1 MNNIKLA
8 GVFVPRIVLAALFL
22 GLASTSHAQLT
33 PPPNDLVPI
42 AVADVP
48 DTVCNY
54 YSLQPWRPPLP
65 FNWLADET
73 NILLYVSPSTGTNAI
88 WVGDADIDYAQRAAE
103 AEVLTL
109 AVQVASGRLSL
120 AQNFQTQNTQ
130 SSYDPS
136 IDLWLEITNVA
147 DGLAYFNL
155 WNGTNQV
162 YAIWAAPNPLGPWT
176 VETEVWPTN
185 GEVAPFTLPASGQ
198 DALFAFAQDWT
209 GVTANGNTVPEW
221 WFWQYFGTL
230 GLSDTNVDSQ
240 GNTLLSDYQNGTD
253 PNIISFSISVTN
265 VFVQA
270 LSVPVQLNLTAGTP
284 FYVAISVDDTNY
296 AANANWQRFGGT
308 SLTADVG
315 PNEGWHDIRIG
326 LRGFSAFATQT
337 WQQQRIKLDLTP
349 PSLIIT
355 NPVTSTVDVPI
366 IQLQGYCPESLAR
379 ISCNLS
385 NAAGLRTNQQVLVV
399 DQAYSTNTCE
409 FTTTRFQAFDVSL
422 TNGLNTFTLYA
433 TDLAGN
439 VTATNFNITVDYSS
453 KTNPPAVQVYWPLN
467 GVAVCGAGFACNGWV
482 SDPTASIVVRAT
494 DTNGGYSELNAAV
507 GRDGKFW
514 SPTFPLNAT
523 SLLTLTATDAA
534 GNVATT
540 NLTVT
545 QASMSGQGIGII
557 SIDPVS
563 AGQTTAT
570 GGITA
575 GGYTVWVNGSRA
587 TNNGNG
593 TWTAQIASI
602 GVGGGTVEAM
612 AIPNSDNGGAGSSAH
627 SASGNP
633 TPSPGDTSAQAV
645 QQEVAA
651 PAGVFLSEY
660 HVDDEWNGQI
670 EVSNQDGT
678 NMITTAATQYSRFN
692 WQDAQGADGD
702 YLTYFW
708 GIIVFPITV
717 ESACP
722 PTSWP
727 QPLPGTTETVLYWDG
742 YTETNELGPPL
753 LKQEHCDIGICGND
767 GGYPFSEHRT
777 ADATMKLVTG
787 GPPGSRQ
794 LNLWC
799 LSAWATAYTNL
810 DDTTGTPVPP
820 EQIQIGS
827 FGNQDTNAELWVL
840 LPDGDPDITPKINGK
855 PNYIF
860 GVGAQKFG
868 LISQT
873 VCATPTNQ
881 ARTTLGVGEEVN
893 ILLWNVTLNCALPAN
908 AAALVRWTTSAG
920 SVYPTN
926 GSLTTLTAPSSP
938 ATATVTMSYK
948 SVAYPPINYSVI
960 KPSGISAT
968 LRGQPDPFTPPA
980 MGAGMHMDVVLQPTN
995 VSFYRVQII
1004 EPVAN
1009 ATNRTGCFT
1018 NTVPPNHDSTHGA
1031 GKWHSVVCN
1040 NLISDLD
1047 FDHAACFGGPVGQ
1060 AGSYTWPIS
1069 PLWQVVGDTTSNAL
1083 SGWTDQVHT
1092 LDSDGTTTVEKLGH
1106 HVTRHTSETRGTAQ

>member
-1 MNNIKLA
+1 MKNIKSA

-22 GLASTSHAQLT
+22 GLASTIQAQLT
-33 PPPNDLVPI
+33 PPPNDLVPV

-88 WVGDADIDYAQRAAE
+88 WVGDEDIDYAQRAAE
-103 AEVLTL
+103 NEVLTL

-230 GLSDTNVDSQ
+230 GLSDTNLDSQ

-296 AANANWQRFGGT
+296 TANANWQRFGGT

-326 LRGFSAFATQT
+326 LRGFPAFATQT

-399 DQAYSTNTCE
+399 DQAYSTSTCE
-409 FTTTRFQAFDVSL
+409 FTVTRFQAFDVSL

-777 ADATMKLVTG
+777 AEATMKLVTG
-787 GPPGSRQ
+787 GPPGSTQ
-794 LNLWC
+794 QNFWEI
-799 LSAWATAYTNL
+799 SASATDAI
-810 DDTTGTPVPP
+810 TGEPIPP
-820 EQIQIGS
+820 EQISIGAL
-827 FGNQDTNAELWVL
+827 GNLNSNGVL
-840 LPDGDPDITPKINGK
+840 YAVLPDNDPDIVTPIDAGKNKYTFTVNGTK
-855 PNYIF
+855 YTLHHF
-860 GVGAQKFG
+860 
-868 LISQT
+868 T
-873 VCATPTNQ
+873 VNVAPTNPDRT
-881 ARTTLGVGEEVN
+881 RTTIGVGEQ
-893 ILLWNVTLNCALPAN
+893 VTFSGMPTN
-908 AAALVRWTTSAG
+908 ATWKASAG
-920 SVYPTN
+920 GLSATS
-926 GSLTTLTAPSSP
+926 GWSTTFTAPSN
-938 ATATVTMSYK
+938 AMTATVTASCAGK
-948 SVAYPPINYSVI
+948 SLPPISFNVV
-960 KPSGISAT
+960 KPSGIGQATVTGTNHYSAGVSGSGMTLLLTLAPTGVSFSRVSIMEVGLDATNISGYFTNWTPQQLHHSAGVWAQINSQNQWQDQANGTNPDPPHWSTGQFTWVIPAKWQITGSAFTNDMATSNQVFSVDASGTATVQKFGHSAT
-968 LRGQPDPFTPPA
+968 RTTN
-980 MGAGMHMDVVLQPTN
+980 DVIN
-995 VSFYRVQII
+995 VQ
-1004 EPVAN
+1004 
-1009 ATNRTGCFT
+1009 
-1018 NTVPPNHDSTHGA
+1018 
-1031 GKWHSVVCN
+1031 
-1040 NLISDLD
+1040 
-1047 FDHAACFGGPVGQ
+1047 
-1060 AGSYTWPIS
+1060 
-1069 PLWQVVGDTTSNAL
+1069 
-1083 SGWTDQVHT
+1083 
-1092 LDSDGTTTVEKLGH
+1092 
-1106 HVTRHTSETRGTAQ
+1106 

>member
-1 MNNIKLA
+1 M
-8 GVFVPRIVLAALFL
+8 
-22 GLASTSHAQLT
+22 
-33 PPPNDLVPI
+33 
-42 AVADVP
+42 
-48 DTVCNY
+48 
-54 YSLQPWRPPLP
+54 
-65 FNWLADET
+65 
-73 NILLYVSPSTGTNAI
+73 
-88 WVGDADIDYAQRAAE
+88 
-103 AEVLTL
+103 
-109 AVQVASGRLSL
+109 
-120 AQNFQTQNTQ
+120 
-130 SSYDPS
+130 
-136 IDLWLEITNVA
+136 
-147 DGLAYFNL
+147 
-155 WNGTNQV
+155 
-162 YAIWAAPNPLGPWT
+162 
-176 VETEVWPTN
+176 
-185 GEVAPFTLPASGQ
+185 
-198 DALFAFAQDWT
+198 
-209 GVTANGNTVPEW
+209 
-221 WFWQYFGTL
+221 
-230 GLSDTNVDSQ
+230 
-240 GNTLLSDYQNGTD
+240 
-253 PNIISFSISVTN
+253 
-265 VFVQA
+265 
-270 LSVPVQLNLTAGTP
+270 
-284 FYVAISVDDTNY
+284 
-296 AANANWQRFGGT
+296 
-308 SLTADVG
+308 
-315 PNEGWHDIRIG
+315 
-326 LRGFSAFATQT
+326 
-337 WQQQRIKLDLTP
+337 
-349 PSLIIT
+349 
-355 NPVTSTVDVPI
+355 
-366 IQLQGYCPESLAR
+366 
-379 ISCNLS
+379 
-385 NAAGLRTNQQVLVV
+385 
-399 DQAYSTNTCE
+399 
-409 FTTTRFQAFDVSL
+409 SL

-645 QQEVAA
+645 QQQVAA

-787 GPPGSRQ
+787 GPLGSRQ

-820 EQIQIGS
+820 EQIEIGA
-827 FGNQDTNAELWVL
+827 FGKQDTNAELWVL

-926 GSLTTLTAPSSP
+926 GSLTTLTAPSNA

-948 SVAYPPINYSVI
+948 SVAYPAINYTVI
-960 KPSGISAT
+960 EPTGVVKAT
-968 LRGQPDPFTPPA
+968 VAYTIPYDYGVA
-980 MGAGMHMDVVLQPTN
+980 GAGMHLRPVIGPTN
-995 VSFYRVQII
+995 VSFYQVQCR
-1004 EPVAN
+1004 EVGLD
-1009 ATNRTGCFT
+1009 ATNVSGFFT
-1018 NTVPPNHDSTHGA
+1018 NFSVPTLSHKQHGA
-1031 GKWHSVVCN
+1031 DRWFGLGYDNSWNEPWDNAQSDPYTSWYAGGYMWIIPGQWKVGTGPTN
-1040 NLISDLD
+1040 NLANGWSQSFSMNDSGTMTVSK
-1047 FDHAACFGGPVGQ
+1047 FGHAKSRTVQGVYSGQ
-1060 AGSYTWPIS
+1060 
-1069 PLWQVVGDTTSNAL
+1069 
-1083 SGWTDQVHT
+1083 
-1092 LDSDGTTTVEKLGH
+1092 
-1106 HVTRHTSETRGTAQ
+1106 